1 MTRLIL
7 IAGFVILSASAVAQE
22 IHHHVGV
29 SPAVDEFYSTW
40 QQPSDPKAS
49 CCNKLDCYATAAR
62 MQNGHWQA
70 QQRETGNWI
79 AVPPGAVEHN
89 RDGPDPQA
97 HVCMQSAVKDPTV
110 FCFIAAGGT

>member
-1 MTRLIL
+1 MTRIVIVLLFIL
-7 IAGFVILSASAVAQE
+7 CTPSAAQD
-22 IHHHVGV
+22 IHHHAGM

-40 QQPSDPKAS
+40 QRPDHPNQS
-49 CCNKLDCYATAAR
+49 CCNRMDCYATAAR
-62 MQNGHWQA
+62 MRGGHWQA

-79 AVPPGAVEHN
+79 NVPPGAVEHN

-97 HVCMQSAVKDPTV
+97 HVCMQSAEKDPTV